1 MLQEVTD
8 SEGCLAS
15 ETTIIAPEDTTQ
27 ICVLWLGDLEST
39 RKLTRYSHPSLAVVL
54 VTVISS

>member
-15 ETTIIAPEDTTQ
+15 DTIIAPEDTTQ

-39 RKLTRYSHPSLAVVL
+39 RKLTLCSYPSLAVVL
-54 VTVISS
+54 VTMISS